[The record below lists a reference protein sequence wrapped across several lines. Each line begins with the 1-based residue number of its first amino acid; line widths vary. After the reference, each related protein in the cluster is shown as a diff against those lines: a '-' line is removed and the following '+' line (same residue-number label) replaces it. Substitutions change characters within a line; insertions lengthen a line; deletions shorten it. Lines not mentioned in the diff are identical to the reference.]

1 MVALAADN
9 DKAKKVARLALQ
21 FDSRKFE
28 TCTNTVSTADAH
40 AGHSHRRGGRRSAG
54 HSANAFPVVL
64 DFPAGTYPQ
73 TWFFFSDA
81 DLVGD
86 FEMVVKKEGTTTAIA
101 SSSKEVHADPNKCSA
116 AATTTASCDCDD
128 DKYMWAGLI
137 LAIGLVGMF
146 PIFFKQCATSAMAM
160 YILGLF
166 NCFGGGALLG
176 VAVGHVFPEAIDLY
190 PPSKSDDY
198 PAAAMLVATGY
209 IALLVCDKLFLA
221 LCGPEDECQEEP
233 AAPPLEKSGKDA
245 DETTVGVAPASSAP
259 MVDLSSESAPASAQ
273 GSGSGCNGLDD
284 PNATAV
290 PATLTQAIG
299 VFIGMAL
306 HSVMAGLTLGLKT
319 DKTSMENLGIAIVCH
334 KLFDVTALAI
344 VLVRTDVGM
353 LKSIPYCL
361 IVALMTPIGCIAGIN
376 GGDVSNNTNGAL
388 QALATGTFL
397 YVAIQEVLAHEFAKK
412 APAKDVVVK
421 VIACVL
427 GVGMIGLAS
436 ISHTRGGHTH

>member
-1 MVALAADN
+1 MGMALRLVRLLVLATIVTTAAASGTSYHTKNWRSWYAYSIPSAGEYEVQLFGKSCKNSYLNMVVLKGAGTAVTEDLEESAEFYMSPQYPDGGASTTPFGQWNSGYTTINAQASANPALTGNGPIWQIQQSVSASEPKVTMVALAADN

-160 YILGLF
+160 YIF
-166 NCFGGGALLG
+166 
-176 VAVGHVFPEAIDLY
+176 
-190 PPSKSDDY
+190 
-198 PAAAMLVATGY
+198 
-209 IALLVCDKLFLA
+209 
-221 LCGPEDECQEEP
+221 
-233 AAPPLEKSGKDA
+233 
-245 DETTVGVAPASSAP
+245 
-259 MVDLSSESAPASAQ
+259 
-273 GSGSGCNGLDD
+273 
-284 PNATAV
+284 
-290 PATLTQAIG
+290 
-299 VFIGMAL
+299 
-306 HSVMAGLTLGLKT
+306 
-319 DKTSMENLGIAIVCH
+319 
-334 KLFDVTALAI
+334 
-344 VLVRTDVGM
+344 
-353 LKSIPYCL
+353 
-361 IVALMTPIGCIAGIN
+361 
-376 GGDVSNNTNGAL
+376 
-388 QALATGTFL
+388 
-397 YVAIQEVLAHEFAKK
+397 
-412 APAKDVVVK
+412 
-421 VIACVL
+421 
-427 GVGMIGLAS
+427 
-436 ISHTRGGHTH
+436 

>member
-1 MVALAADN
+1 MGMALRLVRLLVLATIVTTAAASGTSYHTKNWRSWYAYSIPSAGEYEVQLFGKSCKNSYLNMVVLKGAGTAVTEDLEESAEFYMSPQYPDGGASTTPFGQWNSGYTTINAQAA
-9 DKAKKVARLALQ
+9 
-21 FDSRKFE
+21 
-28 TCTNTVSTADAH
+28 TGTVSTADAH

-334 KLFDVTALAI
+334 KLFDVTA
-344 VLVRTDVGM
+344 
-353 LKSIPYCL
+353 
-361 IVALMTPIGCIAGIN
+361 
-376 GGDVSNNTNGAL
+376 
-388 QALATGTFL
+388 
-397 YVAIQEVLAHEFAKK
+397 
-412 APAKDVVVK
+412 
-421 VIACVL
+421 
-427 GVGMIGLAS
+427 
-436 ISHTRGGHTH
+436 